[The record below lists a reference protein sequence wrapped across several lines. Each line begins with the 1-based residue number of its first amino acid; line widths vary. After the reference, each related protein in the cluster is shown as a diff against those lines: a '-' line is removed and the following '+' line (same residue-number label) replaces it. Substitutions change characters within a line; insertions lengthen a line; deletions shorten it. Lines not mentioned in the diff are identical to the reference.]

1 MFEVLDIEKMI
12 QAAAVL
18 LRQHGRSMSYLRLL
32 SLLYLADRE
41 SIRQKGWPIVGHRV
55 VATKYGPLHGELFDL
70 VRGEHPQTP
79 EWSRHFDRHGYAVT
93 LTDDPG
99 VMRLSKHDIQVLN
112 EIAERYRE
120 LNDWDIVESTHGF
133 DEWRNNY
140 HDGSSQAIPY
150 RDIVTAVG
158 FSTEDVT
165 DILAEIEDA
174 REAERLHQAH
184 SRQVV
189 Q

>member
-1 MFEVLDIEKMI
+1 MFETLDIEKVT

-32 SLLYLADRE
+32 NLLYLADRE
-41 SIRQKGWPIVGHRV
+41 SLRQKGWPIVGHRV
-55 VATKYGPLHGELFDL
+55 VATKYGPLHAEALDL
-70 VRGEHPQTP
+70 TRGEHPRAP
-79 EWSRHFDRHGYAVT
+79 EWSRHIDRHGYAVT

-99 VMRLSKHDIQVLN
+99 VMRLSKHDIQVLH
-112 EIAERYRE
+112 EISERYRE
-120 LNDWDIVESTHGF
+120 LNDWDLVESAHAL

-140 HDGSSQAIPY
+140 RDGTSQPIPY
-150 RDIVTAVG
+150 EDIVASVG
-158 FSTEDVT
+158 FSAEDVA

-184 SRQVV
+184 SRQFVP
-189 Q
+189 